1 MKNALGISIAMFI
14 LAACAPTPTA
24 TPLPTTTPF
33 PTNTLAPTATL
44 LPLPTVTVAPPPLPS
59 ATLTLTPLPTITT
72 TPTPTSTPTVA
83 PTATPVCASFA
94 PQRAT
99 MALELYGTIHAMGV
113 IVSID
118 ANDDPDQNANALVE
132 YRTGSKPFRAGFPL
146 SRVSNNRFVGSLFW
160 LDPGTTYDV
169 RVTFVD
175 KGGLLNCVALAGS
188 AQTRPEV
195 TVPKPVNSFYVSPN
209 GSGSACSLDAP
220 CSLIDGI
227 NRANP
232 GDAVVLRGGVYYQGE
247 IKLPRSGK
255 ASAPIMLQGY
265 PGETAIL
272 DGADQATFTW
282 TSVGGGLYRSVLNT
296 PDTNLVLANGQRL
309 YHYSTL
315 KDLQNLRWQLPG
327 FYTEN
332 GIIYVR
338 LANDADPSKATIIVG
353 KRSYAFWVEQQY
365 IYFLN
370 LTFRHYGQGMYR
382 TALYLRN
389 ASDGLIQ
396 GNKFVINDT
405 GTILK
410 GDAHRNVIQNN
421 EFNDTIYHW
430 GWDAVKA
437 LKPEY
442 GLERGGIRFWPPNP
456 GEPQVTSRGTIIRRN
471 SFHDFFDGF
480 AACHWNTRAQSTNEA
495 DVYENTIYN
504 VGDDGMEIDGPCSNC
519 RIWSNTINGAL
530 AGISMAPARIGPVY
544 AIRNVISRLGRTGD
558 CPFGQTP
565 PCGGTSF
572 KFQYDNPGSGPMFL
586 FHNTVDA
593 ALIGRGIYIVKP
605 ATWPLLYARN
615 NIWLGAGRFA
625 IQYDADDPI
634 DFDFDNLGVTQVT
647 TIVEWKG
654 TKYTRLSDFVRATGL
669 EKHGLNVDSRFVD
682 PAKGNYR
689 LMPNSQLIDAG
700 VHIPG
705 INENFCGRAPD
716 IGAFEYCTK

>member
-1 MKNALGISIAMFI
+1 MTLTP
-14 LAACAPTPTA
+14 LPTLTA
-24 TPLPTTTPF
+24 TPLPTATP
-33 PTNTLAPTATL
+33 TLIP
-44 LPLPTVTVAPPPLPS
+44 
-59 ATLTLTPLPTITT
+59 TLTR
-72 TPTPTSTPTVA
+72 TPTPTVTPT
-83 PTATPVCASFA
+83 PTPVCVTTV
-94 PQRAT
+94 PPRAT
-99 MALELYGTIHAMGV
+99 TAMELYGTIHAMGV

-118 ANDDPDQNANALVE
+118 ANDDPDQNAMAFVE

-160 LDPGTTYDV
+160 LEPGTTYDV

-175 KGGLLNCVALAGS
+175 KGGSLNCVALTGS

-195 TVPKPVNSFYVSPN
+195 TVPEPIHSYYVSPN
-209 GSGSACSLDAP
+209 GSGSACSIDAP
-220 CSLIDGI
+220 CSLMEGI

-255 ASAPIMLQGY
+255 AGAPIMLQGY

-272 DGADQATFTW
+272 DGADPVPLTW
-282 TSVGGGLYRSVLNT
+282 ISVGNGLYRAVLNI

-315 KDLQNLRWQLPG
+315 EDLQNLRWQLPG

-332 GIIYVR
+332 GTIYVR
-338 LANDADPSKATIIVG
+338 LANDVDPNKVVMIVG
-353 KRSYAFWVEQQY
+353 NRSYAFWVEQQY

-389 ASDGLIQ
+389 ASDGLVH
-396 GNKFVINDT
+396 GNKFITNDLA
-405 GTILK
+405 IALK
-410 GDAHRNVIQNN
+410 GASHRNVIENN
-421 EFNDTIYHW
+421 EFSDTIHHW

-437 LKPEY
+437 LKSEY
-442 GLERGGIRFWPPNP
+442 SLEKGGIRFWEPNP
-456 GEPQVTSRGTIIRRN
+456 GDPQVTSRGTIIRHN
-471 SFHDFFDGF
+471 SFHDYFDGF
-480 AACHWNTRAQSTNEA
+480 AACHWGTIAQPTNET

-504 VGDDGMEIDGPCSNC
+504 VGDDGMEIDGPASNI
-519 RIWSNTINGAL
+519 RIWGNTIKGAL

-544 AIRNVISRLGRTGD
+544 AIRNQISHLGRTSG
-558 CPFGQTP
+558 CPFGQPP

-572 KFQYDNPGSGPMFL
+572 KFQYDIPGSGPMFL

-593 ALIGRGIYIVKP
+593 ALVGRGIYIVKP
-605 ATWPLLYARN
+605 ATWPKLYARN
-615 NIWLGAGRFA
+615 NIWLGAARFA
-625 IQYDADDPI
+625 IEYDADDPI
-634 DFDFDNLGVTQVT
+634 DFDYDNLGVTQLT
-647 TIVEWKG
+647 SIVQWKG
-654 TKYTRLSDFVRATGL
+654 TKYTRLSDFVRATGQ
-669 EKHGLNVDSRFVD
+669 EQHGLNVDPRFVD

-689 LMPNSQLIDAG
+689 LIPDSRLIDAG

-705 INENFCGRAPD
+705 INDDFCGGAPD
-716 IGAFEYCTK
+716 IGAFEYCTNR